1 MSLNLFKNILL
12 PQQMFSRLQHAL
24 RKYFGNNLSSFAGA
38 LTELVSKLMMSTNV
52 PHFSPCLSIGI
63 KAEEDLTL
71 QVSVLKL
78 MKMQKNNG
86 NYYVNLR
93 FKLIF
98 FVLNFF
104 YFIHRP
110 KTTKSKS
117 LIRATKTTFESQ
129 F

>member
-52 PHFSPCLSIGI
+52 PHFSPCLSIGF

-78 MKMQKNNG
+78 MKMQKTNV

-93 FKLIF
+93 FKLMF

-104 YFIHRP
+104 ISFIVQKLQNRSH
-110 KTTKSKS
+110 
-117 LIRATKTTFESQ
+117 
-129 F
+129 